1 MDQVPLHLIR
11 EILRFKNWDFDSK
24 TGIVDFFFTRCTLM
38 KKHCKTAIFSR
49 QKFSVENDYFHC
61 IKYFQIQNPDF
72 H

>member
-11 EILRFKNWDFDSK
+11 KILRFKNWDFDSK
-24 TGIVDFFFTRCTLM
+24 TGIVAYFFHPLHTHEETLQNS
-38 KKHCKTAIFSR
+38 FSR